1 MLDQIKAIA
10 EDEHL
15 LAFLTTLLVF
25 VIAFGLYWETT
36 WSMVAQW
43 TDNGNYSHGL
53 LAIAVSIYLVWER
66 RAELG
71 QLRPAPH
78 WFGLLATLGFGGLWL
93 VAGLGNVL
101 VVQQICVIGLLNA
114 VAFAIYGPRVY
125 VVLAF
130 PLLTIFL
137 VTPIWNVLENPVR
150 DLSTV
155 VTHVVLEMLSMPV
168 LLEGYEVTVPGGRF
182 VIEPACSRLGFF
194 LCSGLIGAYFAYFN
208 RLGLRQMGG
217 LHRAGIGPVDRGE
230 LDPNPRHHHG
240 WKRDADGSLDR
251 RRPPVLRVA
260 AVQRDADSVFLG
272 RQRAPQSL
280 AAGI

>member
-137 VTPIWNVLENPVR
+137 VTPMWNVLENPLR

-182 VIEPACSRLGFF
+182 VIEPACSGLGFF
-194 LCSGLIGAYFAYFN
+194 LCSGLIGAYFAEFN
-208 RLGLRQMGG
+208 RLGLRQMGASSCWDWPC
-217 LHRAGIGPVDRGE
+217 RSWRT
-230 LDPNPRHHHG
+230 
-240 WKRDADGSLDR
+240 GSESSPSSRLETR
-251 RRPPVLRVA
+251 RRWITG
-260 AVQRDADSVFLG
+260 SSTTTCSSG
-272 RQRAPQSL
+272 GCCS
-280 AAGI
+280 AGC

>member
-15 LAFLTTLLVF
+15 LAFLT
-25 VIAFGLYWETT
+25 
-36 WSMVAQW
+36 
-43 TDNGNYSHGL
+43 
-53 LAIAVSIYLVWER
+53 
-66 RAELG
+66 
-71 QLRPAPH
+71 
-78 WFGLLATLGFGGLWL
+78 TLGFGGLWL

-130 PLLTIFL
+130 PRLTIFL
-137 VTPIWNVLENPVR
+137 VTPMWNVLENPLR

-182 VIEPACSRLGFF
+182 VIEPACSGLGFF
-194 LCSGLIGAYFAYFN
+194 LCSGLIGADFAEFN
-208 RLGLRQMGG
+208 RLGLRQMGASSCWDWPC
-217 LHRAGIGPVDRGE
+217 RSWRT
-230 LDPNPRHHHG
+230 
-240 WKRDADGSLDR
+240 GSESSPSSRLETR
-251 RRPPVLRVA
+251 RRWITG
-260 AVQRDADSVFLG
+260 SSTTTCSSG
-272 RQRAPQSL
+272 GCCS
-280 AAGI
+280 AGC